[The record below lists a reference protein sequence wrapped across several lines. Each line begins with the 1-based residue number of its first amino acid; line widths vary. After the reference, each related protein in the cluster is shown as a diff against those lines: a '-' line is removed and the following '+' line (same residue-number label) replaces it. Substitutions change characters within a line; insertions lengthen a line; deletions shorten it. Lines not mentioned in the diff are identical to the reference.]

1 MPEVPELQKVELDV
15 VQLAQ
20 RRKSKRLEQL
30 KMLGFIIVAC
40 FCQGIF
46 RTEAFKIPQ
55 EPVTKYTLDPECFL
69 NVTEII
75 HYHGYPS
82 EEYQVETED
91 GYILTVDRIPRGRY
105 NDGNKGPRP
114 AVFLQHCVLGDAS
127 LWISN
132 QPNNSLG
139 FILADAGY
147 DVWLGNSRGNMWS
160 SKHKTLDPK
169 KNDFWKFSF
178 HEMGYY
184 DIPAVIYFILDKT
197 GQQQLSYVGY
207 SEGTTIGFIA
217 FSSWP
222 KLAERVKVFF
232 ALGPIT
238 TITFATTPLVKL
250 GRLPP
255 SLFRAILG
263 NKELFQFSLFLR
275 KLLAAVCSHQPK
287 LCAGAINFL
296 AGENIANLNMSRFDM
311 YMAHFPAGTSIQ
323 NGLHWHQLLNG
334 KVFRAYDH
342 GSEEK
347 NMAKYNQ
354 TTPPVYKVEDI
365 KTPIAYWTGGRDL
378 LVHPN
383 DVAALRLRIKN
394 LIYEKH
400 IPEWQHLDFIIGLDA
415 TERMYMKIME
425 IMTNI

>member
-1 MPEVPELQKVELDV
+1 
-15 VQLAQ
+15 
-20 RRKSKRLEQL
+20 
-30 KMLGFIIVAC
+30 MLGFIIVAC

-55 EPVTKYTLDPECFL
+55 EPVTKYTVDPECFL

-91 GYILTVDRIPRGRY
+91 GYILTVDRIPHGRY

-114 AVFLQHCVLGDAS
+114 VVFLQHCVVGDAS
-127 LWISN
+127 QWISN

-147 DVWLGNSRGNMWS
+147 DVWLGNSRGNLWS

-197 GQQQLSYVGY
+197 GQQQLSYVGF

-238 TITFATTPLVKL
+238 TVTFATTPLVKL
-250 GRLPP
+250 GLLPP
-255 SLFRAILG
+255 SLLRAILG
-263 NKELFQFSLFLR
+263 NKELLQLPLFLR

-287 LCAGAINFL
+287 LCAGAINFY
-296 AGENIANLNMSRFDM
+296 AGVNIANLNMSRIDM
-311 YMAHFPAGTSIQ
+311 YTAHFPAGTSVQ

-354 TTPPVYKVEDI
+354 TTPPVYKIEDI

-378 LVHPN
+378 FVHPN
-383 DVAALRLRIKN
+383 DIAALRPRIKN

-400 IPEWQHLDFIIGLDA
+400 IPEWQHLDFIFGIDA
-415 TERMYMKIME
+415 TERMYMKMME